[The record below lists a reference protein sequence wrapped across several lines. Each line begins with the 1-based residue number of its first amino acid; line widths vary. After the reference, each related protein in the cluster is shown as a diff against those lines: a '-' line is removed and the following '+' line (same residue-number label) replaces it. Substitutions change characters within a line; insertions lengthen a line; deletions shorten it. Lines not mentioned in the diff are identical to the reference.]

1 MIMVV
6 LPFLFLLCFILTLA
20 LKLLGGPISWWI
32 VIALGVL
39 FVVPIIILIFLDVRW
54 RIENKNKKE

>member
-1 MIMVV
+1 MVV